1 MMFID
6 AIDKFMH
13 LVPGCPE
20 PEAVDALRD
29 AVIEFCD
36 KSKSWVYWTDRDS
49 DDLVFDSTSEAEAIP
64 IALFDAY
71 MGADQLAA
79 IDINKNV
86 VEPPVNTTVL
96 TFDRDHLWDSI
107 QLLPAPA
114 AVVTV
119 RLLMAWK
126 PTPWATEFPDHLW
139 FSRAEALKAGALA
152 RLMANAGT
160 TYANP
165 SMAGVHEQTFR
176 SAISSAIG
184 SAGVNRRTV
193 LQRLRVRPAE

>member
-20 PEAVDALRD
+20 PEAVEALRD

-36 KSKSWVYWTDRDS
+36 KSKSWVYWVDKSSNSLSFDP
-49 DDLVFDSTSEAEAIP
+49 DDEAIP

-71 MGADQLAA
+71 LGGDQLAA
-79 IDINKNV
+79 IDINQNV

-107 QLLPAPA
+107 QLLPAPP

-126 PTPWATEFPDHLW
+126 PTPWSSEFPDHLW

-165 SMAGVHEQTFR
+165 PMAGVHEQTFR
-176 SAISSAIG
+176 AAISSAIG
-184 SAGVNRRTV
+184 SAGVNRRTA